1 MRFWSMADGQNQVEH
16 GQDTIRHLE
25 NEIHFQRRAGPRGV
39 EYNQRFLMSTLTQ
52 ISPPKSRRSPV
63 LRILLWLM
71 LALIVIVAGLVGYAY
86 NVAHA
91 ALPQLEGRLQIRG
104 LSAPVTV
111 TRDGHGVP
119 TIEAASLDDLFFT
132 QGYVTAQDRLWQMD
146 VMRRYGGGELSEI
159 LGDGLLR
166 LDREQRILGL
176 REAARKAL
184 ELASPRDRAFYEAY
198 ARGVNAYIETHGDR
212 LPIEFRIL
220 HYAPKQWQPE
230 DSAVIANSMVKDL
243 NYHYFYDALSRE
255 KILAKLGPEL
265 TADLYVNRSWH
276 DRPPTVMREDLTEPD
291 NTGNS
296 DDEDD
301 DDSPDNSVTRKF
313 PARAPKSL
321 PVQASGA
328 KAPPEESGLIA
339 ALKALRHPK
348 ADFSKIPEAL
358 SAHALP
364 TGALPIQALSI
375 EPWLT
380 GSSTIESSAIEEVP
394 VNGSNDWVVSGAHTV
409 TGKPLL
415 SNDMHLGHQMPN
427 LWYEAHLHSGPL
439 DVAGVTLPGM
449 PYVIVGHNQ
458 RIAWGFTNVGPTVTD
473 VFIENFNQE
482 GAYQTPSGWVQPE
495 HRAEVIHVK
504 GKPDVH
510 VDVMITR
517 HGPVITELVPGET
530 RPLALRWT
538 LYDGLHIPF
547 FDVNTAQNWD
557 EFQRAFSQLDAP
569 GQNVVYADVDGN
581 IGYHTTGKV
590 PIRAAGDGSLP
601 VSGADNAHEWISYIP
616 FEKLPSIYNPP
627 SGIIATANGRIA
639 PDGYPNSISME
650 WEAPW
655 RTARIYHVLESGRQF
670 SVADMLALQTDI
682 QSEAVLFA
690 AERLV
695 YAVDHA
701 AKPSAR
707 AKQAA
712 DLMRSWDGRMLA
724 ASAAPTIAENSIGEL
739 RRLLLEAK
747 LGRAPS
753 ESRKEADSELY
764 KETEKNVVDWKTYSW
779 LQRSVW
785 MENILLHR
793 PKRWLPDQ
801 YPNYDELLTAAVEAA
816 VNHPQAPKDLASWR
830 WGAFNA
836 VDIQHPILG
845 KIPVI
850 KHWSGPG
857 VQEQSGSGYT
867 VKAVTPY
874 HGPSER
880 FTANMANLDESTLNT
895 VTGQGGNFLSPYYM
909 DQWKA
914 WYGGTTFSLP
924 FTTKAVE
931 AAKTHRVVLEP
942 GK

>member
-1 MRFWSMADGQNQVEH
+1 
-16 GQDTIRHLE
+16 
-25 NEIHFQRRAGPRGV
+25 
-39 EYNQRFLMSTLTQ
+39 MSTLAE
-52 ISPPKSRRSPV
+52 ISPPKSRRSPIS
-63 LRILLWLM
+63 RILLGLL
-71 LALIVIVAGLVGYAY
+71 LAVVVIVAGLVAYAY
-86 NVAHA
+86 YIAHA
-91 ALPQLEGRLQIRG
+91 ALPQLDGRLQISG

-119 TIEAASLDDLFFT
+119 TIEAASMDDLFFA

-146 VMRRYGGGELSEI
+146 LMRRYGGGELSEI
-159 LGDGLLR
+159 LGEDLLR

-176 REAARKAL
+176 RAAAKKTV
-184 ELASPRDRAFYEAY
+184 ETASPRDRGYYEAY
-198 ARGVNAYIETHGDR
+198 ARGVNGYIGTHGNR

-220 HYAPKQWQPE
+220 HYAPKPWLPE
-230 DSAVIANSMVKDL
+230 DSAVVANSMVKDL

-291 NTGNS
+291 NTGGS

-301 DDSPDNSVTRKF
+301 DDSPDTSVTQKF
-313 PARAPKSL
+313 PSAAPRVL
-321 PVQASGA
+321 PVGQSTDRLEQDTSGA
-328 KAPPEESGLIA
+328 KALPEEKGLFA

-348 ADFSKIPEAL
+348 ASHPNPSHPGRSHTRPSL
-358 SAHALP
+358 LAHR
-364 TGALPIQALSI
+364 QALSI
-375 EPWLT
+375 EGLPGEGL
-380 GSSTIESSAIEEVP
+380 P

-427 LWYEAHLHSGPL
+427 LWYEAHLHSGTL

-473 VFIENFNQE
+473 VFIETFNSQ
-482 GAYQTPSGWVQPE
+482 GAYQTPTGWVQPE

-504 GKPDVH
+504 GKPDVN
-510 VDVMITR
+510 VDVKITR

-547 FDVNTAQNWD
+547 FDVNAAQNWD

-627 SGIIATANGRIA
+627 SGVIATANGRIT

-670 SVADMLALQTDI
+670 SAADMLALQTDI
-682 QSEAVLFA
+682 QSEAILFA
-690 AERLV
+690 AERLL
-695 YAVDHA
+695 YAVDHST
-701 AKPSAR
+701 KPSAR

-724 ASAAPTIAENSIGEL
+724 TSAAPTIAENAIGEL
-739 RRLLLEAK
+739 RRLLLEPK
-747 LGRAPS
+747 LGAAAA
-753 ESRKEADSELY
+753 ESRKDADSELY
-764 KETEKNVVDWKTYSW
+764 KETEKNAIDWKTYSW

-793 PKRWLPDQ
+793 PKRWLPDK

-816 VNHPQAPKDLASWR
+816 VNHPQAPKDLAAWR

-836 VDIQHPILG
+836 VEIQHPILG

-850 KHWSGPG
+850 RRWSGTG

-880 FTANMANLDESTLNT
+880 FTANMADLDQSTLNT

-914 WYGGTTFSLP
+914 WYEGTTFTLP
-924 FTTKAVE
+924 FTAKAVD
-931 AAKTHRVVLEP
+931 AAKRHRLVLDP
-942 GK
+942 TK